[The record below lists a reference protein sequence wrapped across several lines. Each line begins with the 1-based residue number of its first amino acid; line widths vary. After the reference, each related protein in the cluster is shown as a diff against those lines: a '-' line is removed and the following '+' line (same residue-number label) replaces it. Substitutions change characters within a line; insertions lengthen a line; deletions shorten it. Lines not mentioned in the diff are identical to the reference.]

1 MNPLARFLRRPHDKR
16 LAYAGVAAG
25 ALAAFAWWVSRR
37 AVRAE
42 EEYPPTG
49 KFISVDGVRLHYIDR
64 GRGTPLVLLHGN
76 AVRLEDFVASGIV
89 DRLAERHRVVA
100 FDRPG
105 FGHSDRPRGRMWT
118 ARKQAELVSR
128 ALARLGVASPVVVA
142 HSWGTLVALELA
154 LREDIDVT
162 KLVLLSGYY
171 FPTARLDVLAASP
184 PAIPLLGDVM
194 RYTVSALFARLTLR
208 QAVRAMFKPQP
219 VPAHY
224 LSALGSEML
233 VRPSQIRAA
242 AEDAAYMLPAV
253 ASLRKRYADLDMPVV
268 ILAGDQDNVVDQ
280 KAQATRLSNA
290 VRFGEVAFVEG
301 AGHMLHHGACEE
313 VVAVAAA

>member
-208 QAVRAMFKPQP
+208 QTVRAMFKPQP